1 MITNV
6 PQLLLAC
13 LFVLTVFLEVVSPVD
28 TLAQLVVPC
37 LTWPILLAVG
47 AVQIAFSKG
56 VESEA
61 ENTGERNGSK
71 IAVCLLLANV
81 SSAVINQEEGTLWP
95 YVAPSS
101 LSY

>member
-1 MITNV
+1 MTTNV
-6 PQLLLAC
+6 PPLLLAC
-13 LFVLTVFLEVVSPVD
+13 LFVLTGFLDVVSPVD

-47 AVQIAFSKG
+47 AARIAFSRG
-56 VESEA
+56 VKSEV
-61 ENTGERNGSK
+61 EITGDRNEWK

-81 SSAVINQEEGTLWP
+81 SSAAINQEEGTLWP